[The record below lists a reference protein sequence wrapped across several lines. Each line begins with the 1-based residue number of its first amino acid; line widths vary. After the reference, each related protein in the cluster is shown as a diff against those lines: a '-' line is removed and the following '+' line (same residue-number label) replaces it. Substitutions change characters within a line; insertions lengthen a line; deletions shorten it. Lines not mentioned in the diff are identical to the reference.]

1 METRIQNAKDDPTF
15 LMAPVRP
22 VKTYSLYNFDK
33 VKLENLLH
41 RFFAD
46 ARLDIEIMDRFGK
59 PVKPR
64 EWFLLSIDVI
74 DEAIAR
80 LKDGTIVDYMFDA
93 ISGVIA
99 KN

>member
-1 METRIQNAKDDPTF
+1 MNP
-15 LMAPVRP
+15 
-22 VKTYSLYNFDK
+22 YSLYNSIEKGDPESSKTFCIASSLMR
-33 VKLENLLH
+33 VSY
-41 RFFAD
+41 
-46 ARLDIEIMDRFGK
+46 IEIMDFGK

-93 ISGVIA
+93 ISAVIA
-99 KN
+99 TELKS